1 MKRLVL
7 SVFALA
13 LLVPLVPAGELFI
26 ANYSGNRWDV
36 EVFRTSD
43 SGNVYPQRVISG
55 AATLMKWPWGV
66 AVDAQRIYV
75 ANYTLESTNL
85 VTIYNLNDNGSNVTP
100 ARAISTEIGTLG
112 RAIFVDATSI
122 IVGTATSGI
131 LTFPVDASGVTA
143 PTYRIYGQE
152 IGMDSLGGMTAD
164 SIYIYAGLNS
174 ETGAVHVFRRTDDGI
189 VAPQRTLRCA
199 ALNMRYIGAMAVDAQ
214 YLYVLSDPG
223 TTTNQSIMVFD
234 KTASGETLPLRR
246 IMGSN
251 TGLSDSMGIAVDSS
265 YIYVTSRDR
274 NCVRAYPINA
284 NGNVAAHHVIS
295 PEYPNPYLYATYGI
309 AVSANSS
316 GPDARVGPGITADGV
331 RGAVTVSYP
340 DPVAIAVG
348 VNAGAYAGIPVDW
361 FVAAVPDAGSEWF
374 YLNAAGAWA
383 AFPANNLAACRPALQ
398 GGIADISQPQVILNN
413 YPLAPGAYSF
423 FFIMDYPMDGV
434 LNLIPGQYLTDT
446 ARVEVLNLQ

>member
-1 MKRLVL
+1 MFNIIK
-7 SVFALA
+7 SFALLA
-13 LLVPLVPAGELFI
+13 VLAPFSFGGELFI

-55 AATLMKWPWGV
+55 AAALMDWPWAV

-75 ANYTLESTNL
+75 ANYTSKSTNL
-85 VTIYNLNDNGSNVTP
+85 VTIYNLNDNGSNVAP
-100 ARAISTEIGTLG
+100 ARTISTDIGTLG

-131 LTFPVDASGVTA
+131 LTFPIDASGITA

-152 IGMDSLGGMTAD
+152 IGMDSLGGLAVD
-164 SIYIYAGLNS
+164 SEYIYAGIDS
-174 ETGAVHVFRRTDDGI
+174 ETGVIHVFRRTDNGI

-199 ALNMRYIGAMAVDAQ
+199 ALNMRYIGAMAVDDH
-214 YLYVLSDPG
+214 YLYVLNDPY
-223 TTTNQSIMVFD
+223 TTTNQCIMVFD
-234 KTASGETLPLRR
+234 KAASGETLPLRR

-251 TGLSDSMGIAVDSS
+251 TGLSSCMGIAVDDQ
-265 YIYVTSRDR
+265 YIYVTSLDR
-274 NCVRAYPINA
+274 NCVRAYPLNA
-284 NGNVAAHHVIS
+284 NGNAAAHHVIS
-295 PEYPNPYLYATYGI
+295 PEYPNPYLFATYGI
-309 AVSANSS
+309 AVSS
-316 GPDARVGPGITADGV
+316 GTSAPDARIGPAISADGV
-331 RGAVTVSYP
+331 RGAVTVNYP
-340 DPVAIAVG
+340 EPVAIAVG

-361 FVAAVPDAGSEWF
+361 FVAAVPDTGSEWY
-374 YLNAAGAWA
+374 YLDSSGAWTS
-383 AFPANNLAACRPALQ
+383 FPANNLAACRPALQ
-398 GGIADISQPQVILNN
+398 GGIADISQPRAILNN

-446 ARVEVLNLQ
+446 VRVAVVNAQ